1 MVRKA
6 LTQEEIYDLFQA
18 ARGGDSSALARLG
31 EVSSYYGK
39 KANERIKE
47 FREADVSS
55 QALKRAEHFVRE
67 EMGRE
72 KFSRAKKMDAYDLY
86 KNASEARRFIR
97 AKTGTVARER
107 KRMGKVLEKLSEPTA
122 KRTWSIPE
130 GLQTGEERK
139 QFEKFLGSSAWDEI
153 KNTMGSATMK
163 EVSERIDQ
171 GANVDELLDAYQM
184 SLEDENFSFQEYVEG
199 WTYSYDQNQG

>member
-1 MVRKA
+1 MARKA

-47 FREADVSS
+47 FREADTSS
-55 QALKRAEHFVRE
+55 QALKRAEHFLQE
-67 EMGRE
+67 ELGRE

-86 KNASEARRFIR
+86 KNASEARRFMR

-139 QFEKFLGSSAWDEI
+139 QFEKFLSEKAWDEI
-153 KNTMGSATMK
+153 KNTMGSDTMK
-163 EVSERIDQ
+163 EVADRVDQ
-171 GANVDELLDAYQM
+171 GANVDELLEAYNA
-184 SLEDENFSFQEYVEG
+184 SLEDENFSFQDYVKG
-199 WTYSYDQNQG
+199 WTYSYD